1 MSESV
6 ETTLGDQQIVVDD
19 VNSCSSNDDKEL
31 EATIQRELEQRVN
44 VVTQNDPTIQRL
56 QGMLDILQ
64 KRVSLKQTDSE

>member
-19 VNSCSSNDDKEL
+19 VNSGSSNDDKEL

>member
-19 VNSCSSNDDKEL
+19 VNSGSSNNDKEL

-64 KRVSLKQTDSE
+64 KRVSLKQPDSE